1 MKLVRAQNFK
11 LLTRLVAEHPKLLL
25 FGLGSLL
32 IVSLINLSIP
42 SLIKDFVGT
51 IPQANSLTPALKFSA
66 ILIIL
71 FILQGLFGY
80 FRILYFNQLGLSIIT
95 KMRKQIFDAIIAKK
109 IQFFET
115 AKTGDL
121 ISRLNTDTQ
130 LLQEVI
136 CSKLSV
142 AIRYAV
148 QVVGGIAL
156 MFFISFKLSL
166 LIIVALPILVISSM
180 FLAKK
185 LKALS
190 LQIQTNMGLASS
202 LAEESFTGI
211 RVIKVFP
218 NQSLINNSFHQLINT
233 INELSL
239 KRSKISAFF
248 QSFISF
254 LLYSLIILFLLAG
267 IYLANHQ
274 ELDYPNLTAFVLYSI
289 LVAVSFSFL
298 VATIDELTKGLAA
311 TKRIL
316 EILNDTEDSKQQT
329 ITVTSDSISSI
340 EVQNLNFK
348 YESRDQLVIKNLN
361 FKLNVSTI
369 YSLTGPSGVGKSTL
383 INLILGFNNPTS
395 GEIIFHGSR
404 NLSSN
409 VIDYISYVPQN
420 PTIFDFSIKEN
431 LLLANN
437 SATTE
442 DLWDVLTHVRLAEFV
457 NSLPEGLETICG
469 SRGLELSG
477 GQQQKLAIARALLK
491 NVPILILDEATS
503 ALDSDSEANILNYLQ
518 SIKSSKIILLVSHR
532 LSAIKACD
540 QLLLLNYDQR
550 IIAGTHEEMI
560 QKSDYYQF
568 LINHQAV

>member
-1 MKLVRAQNFK
+1 MTLRPAQNFK
-11 LLTRLVAEHPKLLL
+11 LLLKLVAQHPRIL
-25 FGLGSLL
+25 FLGLGSLV

-42 SLIKDFVGT
+42 SLIKDFVST
-51 IPQANSLTPALKFSA
+51 IPETESLVPALKFSV
-66 ILIIL
+66 ILITL
-71 FILQGLFGY
+71 FILQGIFGY
-80 FRILYFNQLGLSIIT
+80 FRIVYFNQLGISIIT
-95 KMRKQIFDAIIAKK
+95 KIRKQLFDAIIAKK

-130 LLQEVI
+130 LLQEVL

-148 QVVGGIAL
+148 QVFGGIVL
-156 MFFISFKLSL
+156 MFFISLKLSL
-166 LIIVALPILVISSM
+166 LIIIALPVLVLSSM

-185 LKALS
+185 LKAFS

-211 RVIKVFP
+211 KVIKVFP
-218 NQSLINNSFHQLINT
+218 NQSLINNSFHQLVNT
-233 INELSL
+233 INDLSL

-274 ELDYPNLTAFVLYSI
+274 DLDYPNLTAFVLYSI

-316 EILNDTEDSKQQT
+316 EILNEPALPEKKLSIPEIGTIDSLEIK
-329 ITVTSDSISSI
+329 D
-340 EVQNLNFK
+340 LNFH
-348 YESRDQLVIKNLN
+348 YDNRGQLIIKQLN
-361 FKLNVSTI
+361 FKLKTNTL

-383 INLILGFNNPTS
+383 INLILGFNLPTS
-395 GEIIFHGSR
+395 GEILLQDSKTKSQ
-404 NLSSN
+404 NL
-409 VIDYISYVPQN
+409 IDYISYVPQN

-437 SATTE
+437 SATNA
-442 DLWDVLTHVRLAEFV
+442 DLWEVLNHVQLAEFV
-457 NSLPEGLETICG
+457 KSLPLGLETICG

-491 NVPILILDEATS
+491 DVPILILDEATS
-503 ALDSDSEANILNYLQ
+503 ALDSDSESTILNYLQ
-518 SIKSSKIILLVSHR
+518 TIKASKIILLISHR

-540 QLLLLNYDQR
+540 QILLLNYDQK
-550 IIAGTHEEMI
+550 ITIGTHEEMT

-568 LINHQAV
+568 LISHQGV